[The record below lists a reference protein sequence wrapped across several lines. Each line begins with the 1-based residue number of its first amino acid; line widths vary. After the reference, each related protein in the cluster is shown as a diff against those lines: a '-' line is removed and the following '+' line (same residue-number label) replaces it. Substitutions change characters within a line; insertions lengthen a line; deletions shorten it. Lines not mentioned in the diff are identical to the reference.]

1 LKSYAPPEAHP
12 RLRPYP
18 PLIPLALF
26 ALAFAGTFMAL
37 NRPGSPAAALIRA
50 GAPVVDARE
59 VASSASEA
67 SSHDASLALGDSA
80 RPALDVR
87 AGAVASMPPPLPPP
101 LPEPAVTA
109 DDLDSSL
116 PPSDP
121 PPPHDVAPTI
131 DTLRSGTP
139 EDRVAAIQT
148 LAATSPGGLAFG
160 RVRQSL
166 RFAAADPDPE
176 IAARA
181 QEAYDSLMKRD
192 DP

>member
-1 LKSYAPPEAHP
+1 MATFARNMAPVKLCLALKSYAPLEAHP
-12 RLRPYP
+12 RSRAHPA
-18 PLIPLALF
+18 LIALALF
-26 ALAFAGTFMAL
+26 TLAFGATFFVL
-37 NRPGSPAAALIRA
+37 NRPGSPA
-50 GAPVVDARE
+50 
-59 VASSASEA
+59 SEA
-67 SSHDASLALGDSA
+67 SSRHASISPSDSA
-80 RPALDVR
+80 RPAVDVL
-87 AGAVASMPPPLPPP
+87 AASVASTPPPPPP
-101 LPEPAVTA
+101 PPPSLPEPAVTA

-116 PPSDP
+116 PPPDSP
-121 PPPHDVAPTI
+121 PPDDFAQTL

-160 RVRQSL
+160 HVRQSL